1 MVAMSAPAWPP
12 DAAAPTAAGTPDA
25 EPDLV
30 ATSDAGPAALRG
42 SVLLGGGYAVT
53 IALSLIS
60 APLLIRHL
68 GIADFGRYATVVA
81 LVTVLNALT
90 DAGLFNIALREW
102 SSGIGEDRARLM
114 RGLLG
119 IRLRLSA
126 GAVAIGVGFA
136 VVAGYTTAMVLGTLV
151 AGAAMMLTATTNILT
166 VSLQGELRF
175 GWITVINVVRQV
187 VAVALVVA
195 LVLSG
200 AGLFPLLA
208 SAFPASLV
216 AMGLAAW
223 LVRRHMPL
231 VPRLR
236 DAEWWPLVRDTLPYA
251 AAIAVNTL
259 YFRLTIIV
267 MSIIAVSRQT
277 GYFATSF
284 RVTEVLIGVPSLA
297 IGAAFPILSRSAR
310 TDPDRF
316 GYATERVVELA
327 ITAGLGL
334 GLVVALSA
342 PVVIDVLAG
351 PSAAPAASVLQIQ
364 AIALAATFLT
374 TAGGYVLLSLR
385 RHMTLLVANGGALLA
400 NLVLTL
406 ILVRTD
412 QAHGGA
418 IAGVLAESA
427 LALALLV
434 VMMRAGVARIRLVNL
449 IALGIAGLAGAAPL
463 LVPGVYPLVRMVA
476 GVTIY
481 VTVLALF
488 RRFPPELRHALHR
501 RRRELA

>member
-1 MVAMSAPAWPP
+1 MNSPP
-12 DAAAPTAAGTPDA
+12 TPTGPPTSGA
-25 EPDLV
+25 PDLHTLDQEKV
-30 ATSDAGPAALRG
+30 DLVGSEAAGPAALRG
-42 SVLLGGGYAVT
+42 SVLLGGGYATT

-81 LVTVLNALT
+81 LVTILNALT

-102 SSGIGEDRARLM
+102 SATAGADRTRLM

-119 IRLRLSA
+119 IRLQLSA
-126 GAVAIGVGFA
+126 GGVAIGVGFA

-208 SAFPASLV
+208 SAFPAGL
-216 AMGLAAW
+216 AALGLAAW
-223 LVRRHMPL
+223 LVRRDMPL

-259 YFRLTIIV
+259 YFRLTIVV
-267 MSIIAVSRQT
+267 MSIIAVLQQT

-310 TDPDRF
+310 TDPVRF

-327 ITAGLGL
+327 ITAGIGL

-342 PVVIDVLAG
+342 PVLIDVLAG
-351 PSAAPAASVLQIQ
+351 PSAAPAAPVLQIQ
-364 AIALAATFLT
+364 AIALTATFLT
-374 TAGGYVLLSLR
+374 TAGGFVLLSLR

-406 ILVRTD
+406 LLVPTD
-412 QAHGGA
+412 QAQGGA

-427 LALALLV
+427 LSLSLLV
-434 VMMRAGVARIRLVNL
+434 VMMRAGVARIRVINL
-449 IALGIAGLAGAAPL
+449 MALAIAGLAGATPL
-463 LVPGVYPLVRMVA
+463 LVPGVYPLLRLVA
-476 GVTIY
+476 GMTIY
-481 VTVLALF
+481 VAVLAAF
-488 RRFPPELRHALHR
+488 RRLPPELGHAFAR
-501 RRRELA
+501 RGRELA